1 MYDYIHTKG
10 IKMAIIK
17 SGEKLV
23 KRTFYTELEDW
34 KKIGEMAKQRNQ
46 TTGPYLRVLLARIV
60 KFEEEKIRAKPV
72 LEQPGEAQN

>member
-1 MYDYIHTKG
+1 
-10 IKMAIIK
+10 MAIIK
-17 SGEKLV
+17 TGEKLV

-34 KKIGEMAKQRNQ
+34 QKIGGMAKRRNQ
-46 TTGPYLRVLLARIV
+46 TTGQYLRVLLARIV